1 MREWN
6 TNQFWGCHCKQD
18 SNFAWNGFLSSSLFV
33 LKYDFR
39 NLPNSGL
46 ISNNTGVQSNVLLP
60 YVFFLKIV
68 LTPPKQHQ
76 RRGWRILI
84 PRARFILVLSDS
96 TWVRISLP
104 RFWSIQDRRL
114 SVGECVY
121 RGRLSEKS
129 NETNWIWE
137 EWPRWTSLTCGTNTR
152 YSESKPELP
161 RLVFFPVWFKSCIVL
176 VFFIESSVPRFPE
189 GLSDPQR
196 QTINESTH

>member
-1 MREWN
+1 M
-6 TNQFWGCHCKQD
+6 H
-18 SNFAWNGFLSSSLFV
+18 
-33 LKYDFR
+33 
-39 NLPNSGL
+39 
-46 ISNNTGVQSNVLLP
+46 SNVLLP

-76 RRGWRILI
+76 RSGWRILI
-84 PRARFILVLSDS
+84 PRARFILVLSDG

-121 RGRLSEKS
+121 RGWLSDKS

-137 EWPRWTSLTCGTNTR
+137 EWPRRTSLTCGTNTR
-152 YSESKPELP
+152 YSESKPELS

-176 VFFIESSVPRFPE
+176 VFLSSLLSLVSQKGWVIPISIYCRDVTYVAINSLPWCNIFDLDINFP
-189 GLSDPQR
+189 PWWN
-196 QTINESTH
+196 IF